1 MAMAGRALSLRDWL
15 RLSAALLL
23 AVVVI
28 AALRWRHDIVQAMLD
43 PKVPF
48 QTYRPPAAP
57 DYALPTSW
65 ALLPAHADGG
75 GPTDP
80 PADVFFVHPTTFDG
94 GRDWNGPIG
103 DAKAERVL
111 SRTMLPNYAGP
122 FARSGRLF
130 APRYRQASL
139 YTALT
144 LRDDARDA
152 RQFAYGDVRRAFDY
166 FLDHFSQGRPLIVVG
181 VEQGGTL
188 VDRLM
193 REELAARPTLIRR
206 LAAVYLVDATVL
218 ADDHGPGSSLPAC
231 ARPGEPRCV
240 VGWNQEFAFD
250 QVDIRQVFERSQ
262 VWGPNDELEGVAGR
276 PILCVNPMLGAR
288 SDAPAPARLNRGA
301 AAASDVDWS
310 TRPAFLSRQVSS
322 QCVDGILRVSAP
334 RSPSLKVQG
343 GWLERLKEPAFNLFY
358 ADEEADAAARV
369 AGLLRMPDYAPPAPP
384 IAVAP
389 APVHTAR

>member
-1 MAMAGRALSLRDWL
+1 MAGRALSFRDWL
-15 RLSAALLL
+15 RLSGALLL
-23 AVVVI
+23 ALVVI
-28 AALRWRHDIVQAMLD
+28 AALRWRHDIVQTTLD
-43 PKVPF
+43 PKIPF
-48 QTYRPPAAP
+48 QTYRPPRAP
-57 DYALPTSW
+57 DYATPSAW
-65 ALLPAHADGG
+65 ALSPPHPESAT
-75 GPTDP
+75 PSDP

-94 GRDWNGPIG
+94 GSNWNGPVDNI
-103 DAKAERVL
+103 KANRVL
-111 SRTMLPNYAGP
+111 TGAMLPNYAEP
-122 FARSGRLF
+122 FARTGRLF

-166 FLDHFSQGRPLIVVG
+166 FVDHFNQGRPLVVVG

-206 LAAVYLVDATVL
+206 LAAVYLIDATAL
-218 ADDHGPGSSLPAC
+218 AADHGPNSTLPAC
-231 ARPGEPRCV
+231 ARPGEPRCI

-250 QVDIRQVFERSQ
+250 QADIRQVFERSL
-262 VWGPNDELEGVAGR
+262 VWAPDDELEPVAGR
-276 PILCVNPMLGAR
+276 PILCVNPMLGAQ
-288 SDAPAPARLNRGA
+288 SDELAPARLNRGA
-301 AAASDVDWS
+301 VAASDVEPGA
-310 TRPAFLSRQVSS
+310 RPAFLSRQVSS

-358 ADEEADAAARV
+358 ADEEADAAARL
-369 AGLLRMPDYAPPAPP
+369 AALLQAPDYRPPTKAQAPS
-384 IAVAP
+384 
-389 APVHTAR
+389 